1 MVHEADTGDVGAARR
16 ANVLVVN
23 DDGIAAAGL
32 VKVVEAL
39 ASTGKFDVYV
49 VAPDKEMSAT
59 SHSISIHNAV
69 SATPKTVPGA
79 TRAFASSGTPADCTM
94 LGISVL
100 YRAKRFDYI
109 VSGVNRGDNLGLH
122 VVYSGTVAGARE
134 GAMRT
139 GAVGVAVSLDSYSRS
154 ADYSE
159 AARFTAELVSAVHD
173 TPGLTETLRGVVLNV
188 NVPNLPKD
196 AIRGVKLTKP
206 GVSCTQ
212 AEWVRVPGDE
222 SPNGKGPDSDSDG
235 DWRHDGAFAD
245 GVDELPIPH
254 TGAGLDTN
262 DTWEKGTR
270 WFRNKPG
277 PARDDQREGFDKK
290 ALGDGFV
297 SVSVLASG
305 YATVDFDPRKIP
317 KEGATVWETMRALVP
332 DKIRSAA

>member
-1 MVHEADTGDVGAARR
+1 MPTSPRP
-16 ANVLVVN
+16 
-23 DDGIAAAGL
+23 
-32 VKVVEAL
+32 L
-39 ASTGKFDVYV
+39 ASSRTRSKKNLPRCSFPSNVPPLT
-49 VAPDKEMSAT
+49 PDHRVMSHHSINRT

-159 AARFTAELVSAVHD
+159 AVSLFSIFVRAIRLTTAAVCFVCSQARFTAELVSAVHD

-222 SPNGKGPDSDSDG
+222 SPNGKGKSLSFNSCMG
-235 DWRHDGAFAD
+235 
-245 GVDELPIPH
+245 
-254 TGAGLDTN
+254 N
-262 DTWEKGTR
+262 
-270 WFRNKPG
+270 
-277 PARDDQREGFDKK
+277 
-290 ALGDGFV
+290 
-297 SVSVLASG
+297 
-305 YATVDFDPRKIP
+305 
-317 KEGATVWETMRALVP
+317 
-332 DKIRSAA
+332 

>member
-1 MVHEADTGDVGAARR
+1 MSVHSPRP
-16 ANVLVVN
+16 
-23 DDGIAAAGL
+23 
-32 VKVVEAL
+32 L
-39 ASTGKFDVYV
+39 ASSRTRSKKNLPRCSFPSNVPPLT
-49 VAPDKEMSAT
+49 PDHRVMSHHSINRT

-69 SATPKTVPGA
+69 SATPKAVPGA

-159 AARFTAELVSAVHD
+159 AVSLFSIFVRAIRLTTAAVCFVCSQARFTAELVSAVHD

-222 SPNGKGPDSDSDG
+222 SPNGKGKSLSFNSCMG
-235 DWRHDGAFAD
+235 
-245 GVDELPIPH
+245 
-254 TGAGLDTN
+254 N
-262 DTWEKGTR
+262 
-270 WFRNKPG
+270 
-277 PARDDQREGFDKK
+277 
-290 ALGDGFV
+290 
-297 SVSVLASG
+297 
-305 YATVDFDPRKIP
+305 
-317 KEGATVWETMRALVP
+317 
-332 DKIRSAA
+332 

>member
-1 MVHEADTGDVGAARR
+1 MSVHSPRP
-16 ANVLVVN
+16 
-23 DDGIAAAGL
+23 
-32 VKVVEAL
+32 L
-39 ASTGKFDVYV
+39 ASSRTRSKKNLPRCSFPSTVPPLT
-49 VAPDKEMSAT
+49 PDHRVMSHHSINRT

-69 SATPKTVPGA
+69 SATPKAVPGA

-159 AARFTAELVSAVHD
+159 AVSLFSIFVRAIRLTTAAVCFVCSQARFTAELVSAVHD

-222 SPNGKGPDSDSDG
+222 SPNGKGKSL
-235 DWRHDGAFAD
+235 F
-245 GVDELPIPH
+245 
-254 TGAGLDTN
+254 
-262 DTWEKGTR
+262 
-270 WFRNKPG
+270 
-277 PARDDQREGFDKK
+277 
-290 ALGDGFV
+290 
-297 SVSVLASG
+297 
-305 YATVDFDPRKIP
+305 
-317 KEGATVWETMRALVP
+317 
-332 DKIRSAA
+332 

>member
-1 MVHEADTGDVGAARR
+1 MSVHSPRP
-16 ANVLVVN
+16 
-23 DDGIAAAGL
+23 
-32 VKVVEAL
+32 L
-39 ASTGKFDVYV
+39 ASSRARSKKNLPRCSFPSNVPPLT
-49 VAPDKEMSAT
+49 PDHRVMSHHSINRT

-69 SATPKTVPGA
+69 SATPKAVPGA

-159 AARFTAELVSAVHD
+159 AVSLFSIFVRAIRLTTAAVCFVCSQARFTAELVSAVHD

-222 SPNGKGPDSDSDG
+222 SPNGKGKSLSFNSCMG
-235 DWRHDGAFAD
+235 
-245 GVDELPIPH
+245 
-254 TGAGLDTN
+254 N
-262 DTWEKGTR
+262 
-270 WFRNKPG
+270 
-277 PARDDQREGFDKK
+277 
-290 ALGDGFV
+290 
-297 SVSVLASG
+297 
-305 YATVDFDPRKIP
+305 
-317 KEGATVWETMRALVP
+317 
-332 DKIRSAA
+332 

>member
-1 MVHEADTGDVGAARR
+1 MSVHSPRP
-16 ANVLVVN
+16 
-23 DDGIAAAGL
+23 
-32 VKVVEAL
+32 L
-39 ASTGKFDVYV
+39 ASSRTRSKKNLPRCSFPSTVPPLT
-49 VAPDKEMSAT
+49 PDHRVMSHHSINRT

-159 AARFTAELVSAVHD
+159 AVSLFSIFVRAIRLTTAAVCFVCSQARFTAELVSAVHD

-222 SPNGKGPDSDSDG
+222 SPNGKGKSLSFNSCMG
-235 DWRHDGAFAD
+235 
-245 GVDELPIPH
+245 
-254 TGAGLDTN
+254 N
-262 DTWEKGTR
+262 
-270 WFRNKPG
+270 
-277 PARDDQREGFDKK
+277 
-290 ALGDGFV
+290 
-297 SVSVLASG
+297 
-305 YATVDFDPRKIP
+305 
-317 KEGATVWETMRALVP
+317 
-332 DKIRSAA
+332 

>member
-1 MVHEADTGDVGAARR
+1 MSVHSPRP
-16 ANVLVVN
+16 
-23 DDGIAAAGL
+23 
-32 VKVVEAL
+32 L
-39 ASTGKFDVYV
+39 ASSRTRSKKNLPRCSFPSNVPPLT
-49 VAPDKEMSAT
+49 PDHRVMSHHSINRT

-159 AARFTAELVSAVHD
+159 AVSLFSIFVRAIRLTTAAVCFVCSQARFTAELVSAVHD

-222 SPNGKGPDSDSDG
+222 TPNGKGKSLSFNSCMG
-235 DWRHDGAFAD
+235 
-245 GVDELPIPH
+245 
-254 TGAGLDTN
+254 N
-262 DTWEKGTR
+262 
-270 WFRNKPG
+270 
-277 PARDDQREGFDKK
+277 
-290 ALGDGFV
+290 
-297 SVSVLASG
+297 
-305 YATVDFDPRKIP
+305 
-317 KEGATVWETMRALVP
+317 
-332 DKIRSAA
+332 

>member
-1 MVHEADTGDVGAARR
+1 MSVHSPRP
-16 ANVLVVN
+16 
-23 DDGIAAAGL
+23 
-32 VKVVEAL
+32 L
-39 ASTGKFDVYV
+39 ASSRTRSKKNLPRCSFPSTVPPLTPDHRV
-49 VAPDKEMSAT
+49 VSHHSINRT

-159 AARFTAELVSAVHD
+159 AVSLFSIFVRAIRLTTAAVCFVCSQARFTAELVSAVHD

-222 SPNGKGPDSDSDG
+222 TPNGKGKS
-235 DWRHDGAFAD
+235 
-245 GVDELPIPH
+245 LLLIPVWAISL
-254 TGAGLDTN
+254 TSC
-262 DTWEKGTR
+262 
-270 WFRNKPG
+270 
-277 PARDDQREGFDKK
+277 
-290 ALGDGFV
+290 FV
-297 SVSVLASG
+297 NRSG
-305 YATVDFDPRKIP
+305 
-317 KEGATVWETMRALVP
+317 
-332 DKIRSAA
+332 

>member
-1 MVHEADTGDVGAARR
+1 
-16 ANVLVVN
+16 
-23 DDGIAAAGL
+23 
-32 VKVVEAL
+32 
-39 ASTGKFDVYV
+39 
-49 VAPDKEMSAT
+49 
-59 SHSISIHNAV
+59 
-69 SATPKTVPGA
+69 
-79 TRAFASSGTPADCTM
+79 M

-159 AARFTAELVSAVHD
+159 AVSLFSIFVRAISLTTAAVCFVCSQARFTAELVSAVHD

-222 SPNGKGPDSDSDG
+222 SPNGKGKSLSFNSCMG
-235 DWRHDGAFAD
+235 
-245 GVDELPIPH
+245 
-254 TGAGLDTN
+254 N
-262 DTWEKGTR
+262 
-270 WFRNKPG
+270 
-277 PARDDQREGFDKK
+277 
-290 ALGDGFV
+290 
-297 SVSVLASG
+297 
-305 YATVDFDPRKIP
+305 
-317 KEGATVWETMRALVP
+317 
-332 DKIRSAA
+332 

>member
-1 MVHEADTGDVGAARR
+1 MPTSPRP
-16 ANVLVVN
+16 
-23 DDGIAAAGL
+23 
-32 VKVVEAL
+32 L
-39 ASTGKFDVYV
+39 ASSRTRSKKNLPRCSFPSNVPPLT
-49 VAPDKEMSAT
+49 PDHRVMSHHSINRT

-159 AARFTAELVSAVHD
+159 AVSLLFSIFVRAIRLTAAVCFVCSQARFTAELVSAVHD

-222 SPNGKGPDSDSDG
+222 SPNGKGKSLSFNSCMG
-235 DWRHDGAFAD
+235 
-245 GVDELPIPH
+245 
-254 TGAGLDTN
+254 N
-262 DTWEKGTR
+262 
-270 WFRNKPG
+270 
-277 PARDDQREGFDKK
+277 
-290 ALGDGFV
+290 
-297 SVSVLASG
+297 
-305 YATVDFDPRKIP
+305 
-317 KEGATVWETMRALVP
+317 
-332 DKIRSAA
+332 

>member
-1 MVHEADTGDVGAARR
+1 MSVHSPRP
-16 ANVLVVN
+16 
-23 DDGIAAAGL
+23 
-32 VKVVEAL
+32 L
-39 ASTGKFDVYV
+39 ASSRTRSKKNLPRCSFPSNVPPLT
-49 VAPDKEMSAT
+49 PDHRVMSHHSINRT

-159 AARFTAELVSAVHD
+159 AVSLFSIFVRAIRLTTAAVCFVCSQARFTAELVSAVHD

-222 SPNGKGPDSDSDG
+222 SPNGKGKSLSFNSCMG
-235 DWRHDGAFAD
+235 
-245 GVDELPIPH
+245 
-254 TGAGLDTN
+254 N
-262 DTWEKGTR
+262 
-270 WFRNKPG
+270 
-277 PARDDQREGFDKK
+277 
-290 ALGDGFV
+290 
-297 SVSVLASG
+297 
-305 YATVDFDPRKIP
+305 
-317 KEGATVWETMRALVP
+317 
-332 DKIRSAA
+332 

>member
-1 MVHEADTGDVGAARR
+1 VSVHSPRP
-16 ANVLVVN
+16 
-23 DDGIAAAGL
+23 
-32 VKVVEAL
+32 L
-39 ASTGKFDVYV
+39 ASSRTRSKKNLPRCSFPSNVPPLT
-49 VAPDKEMSAT
+49 PDHRVMSHHSINRT

-159 AARFTAELVSAVHD
+159 AVSLFSIFVRAIRLTTAAVCFVCSQARFTAELVSAVHD

-222 SPNGKGPDSDSDG
+222 SPNGKGKSLSFNSCMG
-235 DWRHDGAFAD
+235 
-245 GVDELPIPH
+245 
-254 TGAGLDTN
+254 N
-262 DTWEKGTR
+262 
-270 WFRNKPG
+270 
-277 PARDDQREGFDKK
+277 
-290 ALGDGFV
+290 
-297 SVSVLASG
+297 
-305 YATVDFDPRKIP
+305 
-317 KEGATVWETMRALVP
+317 
-332 DKIRSAA
+332 

>member
-1 MVHEADTGDVGAARR
+1 MSVHSPRP
-16 ANVLVVN
+16 
-23 DDGIAAAGL
+23 
-32 VKVVEAL
+32 L
-39 ASTGKFDVYV
+39 ASSRTRSKKNLPRCSFPSNVPPLT
-49 VAPDKEMSAT
+49 PDHRVMSHHSINRT

-159 AARFTAELVSAVHD
+159 AVSLFSIFVRAIRLTTAAVCFVCSQARFTAELVSAVHD

-222 SPNGKGPDSDSDG
+222 SPNGKGKSLSFNSCIG
-235 DWRHDGAFAD
+235 
-245 GVDELPIPH
+245 
-254 TGAGLDTN
+254 N
-262 DTWEKGTR
+262 
-270 WFRNKPG
+270 
-277 PARDDQREGFDKK
+277 
-290 ALGDGFV
+290 
-297 SVSVLASG
+297 
-305 YATVDFDPRKIP
+305 
-317 KEGATVWETMRALVP
+317 
-332 DKIRSAA
+332 

>member
-1 MVHEADTGDVGAARR
+1 MSVHSPRP
-16 ANVLVVN
+16 
-23 DDGIAAAGL
+23 
-32 VKVVEAL
+32 L
-39 ASTGKFDVYV
+39 ASSRTRSKKNLPRCSFPSNVPPLT
-49 VAPDKEMSAT
+49 PDHRVMSHHSINRT

-69 SATPKTVPGA
+69 SATPKAVPGA

-159 AARFTAELVSAVHD
+159 AVSLFSIFVRAIRLTTAAVCFVCSQARFTAELVSAVHD

-222 SPNGKGPDSDSDG
+222 TPNGKGKSLSFNSCMG
-235 DWRHDGAFAD
+235 
-245 GVDELPIPH
+245 
-254 TGAGLDTN
+254 N
-262 DTWEKGTR
+262 
-270 WFRNKPG
+270 
-277 PARDDQREGFDKK
+277 
-290 ALGDGFV
+290 
-297 SVSVLASG
+297 
-305 YATVDFDPRKIP
+305 
-317 KEGATVWETMRALVP
+317 
-332 DKIRSAA
+332 

>member
-1 MVHEADTGDVGAARR
+1 MPTSPRP
-16 ANVLVVN
+16 
-23 DDGIAAAGL
+23 
-32 VKVVEAL
+32 L
-39 ASTGKFDVYV
+39 ASSRTRSKKNLPRCSFPSNVPPLT
-49 VAPDKEMSAT
+49 PDHRVMSHHSINRT

-69 SATPKTVPGA
+69 SATPKAVPGA

-159 AARFTAELVSAVHD
+159 AVSLFSIFVRAIRLTTAAVCFVCSQARFTAELVSAVHD

-222 SPNGKGPDSDSDG
+222 SPNGKGKSLSFNSCMG
-235 DWRHDGAFAD
+235 
-245 GVDELPIPH
+245 
-254 TGAGLDTN
+254 N
-262 DTWEKGTR
+262 
-270 WFRNKPG
+270 
-277 PARDDQREGFDKK
+277 
-290 ALGDGFV
+290 
-297 SVSVLASG
+297 
-305 YATVDFDPRKIP
+305 
-317 KEGATVWETMRALVP
+317 
-332 DKIRSAA
+332 

>member
-1 MVHEADTGDVGAARR
+1 MSVHSPRP
-16 ANVLVVN
+16 
-23 DDGIAAAGL
+23 
-32 VKVVEAL
+32 L
-39 ASTGKFDVYV
+39 ASSRTRSKKNLPRCSFPSNVPPLT
-49 VAPDKEMSAT
+49 PDHRVISHHSINRT

-69 SATPKTVPGA
+69 SATPKAVPGA

-159 AARFTAELVSAVHD
+159 AVSLFSIFVRAIRLTTAAVCFVCSQARFTAELVSAVHD

-222 SPNGKGPDSDSDG
+222 SPNGKGKSLSFNSCMG
-235 DWRHDGAFAD
+235 
-245 GVDELPIPH
+245 
-254 TGAGLDTN
+254 N
-262 DTWEKGTR
+262 
-270 WFRNKPG
+270 
-277 PARDDQREGFDKK
+277 
-290 ALGDGFV
+290 
-297 SVSVLASG
+297 
-305 YATVDFDPRKIP
+305 
-317 KEGATVWETMRALVP
+317 
-332 DKIRSAA
+332 